1 MNATAKRNEL
11 KGARGG
17 LILIVA
23 VGVIAA
29 ATAWFLHNFHRVEH
43 EFPLPPR
50 GEAAYN
56 PLYAL
61 RRTLEADGVRAE
73 SRQRLDLSGHAP
85 APRDTLLFYAD
96 PRTLSPADAERLL
109 DWVEAGGHLIL
120 RTPQGSDWSRDLATP
135 VFAELGLLLLD
146 EDSRGCVPF
155 QVEGENSHVEFCRGR
170 RFGFDDTVPELAW
183 GDLKNGYVYARLAHG
198 EGHVDVLADMDFL
211 VNGSRGGD
219 FDIGDMLSGNMGGG
233 EGLRDVPHQVL
244 ARQVLAPNY
253 GRGTMHL
260 VYSAQVPSLWRMLLA
275 RGWPVWT
282 PLALALFAWLW
293 RRARRFG
300 PLRPAPALERRSLL
314 EHVRASGEHLF
325 RYRRGVLLYAAARQA
340 FFARLRRRDPLAASL
355 EGEAQIALL
364 AERFKLSADT
374 LRRALQTPA
383 SHDKVAFRDRISL
396 LIELRN
402 RL

>member
-1 MNATAKRNEL
+1 MNATAKRTEL

-17 LILIVA
+17 LILAVA
-23 VGVIAA
+23 LAVLTVGA
-29 ATAWFLHNFHRVEH
+29 AWFLHNFHRVER

-61 RRTLEADGVRAE
+61 RRTLQADGVRAE
-73 SRQRLDLSGHAP
+73 SRQRLDLSAHP
-85 APRDTLLFYAD
+85 LAPRDTLLLYAD
-96 PRTLSPADAERLL
+96 PRTLAPADADRLL
-109 DWVEAGGHLIL
+109 EWVENGGHLIL
-120 RTPQGSDWSRDLATP
+120 RTPQGSDWSRNLPLP
-135 VFAELGLLLLD
+135 VFADLGLFLH
-146 EDSRGCVPF
+146 EEESRGCVPF
-155 QVEGENSHVEFCRGR
+155 QVEGEESHVEFCRGR
-170 RFGFDDTVPELAW
+170 RFGFDETVPELAW

-198 EGHVDVLADMDFL
+198 DGHVDVLADMDFL

-219 FDIGDMLSGNMGGG
+219 FDIGELLRGGMPGG
-233 EGLRDVPHQVL
+233 EGLRDVPHQAL

-253 GRGTMHL
+253 GQGTMHL
-260 VYSAQVPSLWRMLLA
+260 VYSAQVPSFWRMLLA
-275 RGWPVWT
+275 RGWPVWV
-282 PLALALFAWLW
+282 PLTLALFAWLW

-325 RYRRGVLLYAAARQA
+325 RYRRGVLLYAAVRQA

-355 EGEAQIALL
+355 GGEAQIALL
-364 AERFKLSADT
+364 AERFNLSADT
-374 LRRALQTPA
+374 LRRALQAPA
-383 SHDKVAFRDRISL
+383 ADDKAAFRDRISL